1 MYRMMNVCVHPEYIV
16 CKKKREV
23 LVVTLCMQDVLSNW
37 MRNAIPDF
45 EIC

>member
-1 MYRMMNVCVHPEYIV
+1 MYVYTRVHGVQE
-16 CKKKREV
+16 KREV